1 MEEPKGCACCRRGLD
16 SWMVKSSGVQMLAAG
31 WLTDFGD
38 IEIDGSDAVNGT
50 DHRLHRGL
58 EAVYIH
64 SSHVRLFIS

>member
-1 MEEPKGCACCRRGLD
+1 
-16 SWMVKSSGVQMLAAG
+16 MVKSSGVQMLAAG